1 VKKGSQNRDVTVTVG
16 YRTHSTTRLPWPC
29 ANIFDSA
36 GHVPIDQNTVS
47 LKGKENVS
55 GTDITM
61 QNATNQKCI
70 FVSYAIGLITTSP
83 QGN

>member
-1 VKKGSQNRDVTVTVG
+1 MFPIAKKESQNRDVTVTVG

-29 ANIFDSA
+29 ANIFDFA

-55 GTDITM
+55 SADVAM
-61 QNATNQKCI
+61 ENAANQKCI
-70 FVSYAIGLITTSP
+70 CVS
-83 QGN
+83 